1 VKNLDPKTYLETL
14 FDAVL
19 FKDVVKR
26 YKIRLSQKIYDLVLY
41 LISNFSGEF
50 SFTKL
55 KKFWVFECQ
64 YY

>member
-1 VKNLDPKTYLETL
+1 
-14 FDAVL
+14 
-19 FKDVVKR
+19 
-26 YKIRLSQKIYDLVLY
+26 LY

-64 YY
+64 YYWKLSKISSGGLSNFYFK